1 VEASAPPP
9 TGGSNALKRYGP
21 LIGIVVV
28 IAVVA
33 VVAIVVSG
41 GDDDE
46 TAGTGTTAAGGTEQE
61 VPEGVL
67 SWSEAERQG
76 ITDTIDWGE
85 RCNTETGTLAY
96 PSFFAGECYGPF
108 TGDNG
113 GATAPGVT
121 ADSIK
126 VVQYLTPETD
136 PTIDFITSAI
146 AVDDTNDQTAETV
159 RGFIELYSTYH
170 ELYGR
175 SIDLEVFVG
184 TGPSE
189 DEVAARADAVTIAE
203 EIQPFAV
210 LGGPLLTPAFADE
223 LAAREILCIGCTP
236 SQDPDFYLERAPYV
250 WGVGNNALQGNTHLA
265 EYLGKRLAGSPAEYA
280 GDSALQT
287 QTRKFGIV
295 YLSTSEASEEVI
307 ENLQDQLGEYDAE
320 ISELLSYTSPID
332 LQTTAPQ
339 YIARL
344 KDAGVTSVIFTG
356 DPIAP
361 QPLTRT
367 ATEQGYRPEWII
379 TGSVLTDTAAF
390 ARSYDQEQW
399 AHAFGVSPLAA
410 RVSPQVQG
418 TRFLHQWYFGRE
430 TPTETGSPTVIPSWN
445 LLFSVL
451 QGVGPDLTAANFE
464 RALFDAEPTTRAVSQ
479 PSLSYGDKGLWPFTD
494 YLGIDDA
501 TEIWWDPT
509 ATGPDE
515 IQREGTGL
523 WRFVQGGK
531 RYLPG
536 EWPDSPPNLFDQV
549 DTTTIYQEPPP
560 GEEPVQYPSPAGG

>member
-1 VEASAPPP
+1 MEASAPPP

-21 LIGIVVV
+21 LIAIAVV

-33 VVAIVVSG
+33 GIAVFARSG
-41 GDDDE
+41 DDE
-46 TAGTGTTAAGGTEQE
+46 TSTDTTAVAADQGL
-61 VPEGVL
+61 PEGVI

-76 ITDTIDWGE
+76 ITDTIEWGE

-96 PSFFAGECYGPF
+96 PSFFAGECYAPF

-113 GATAPGVT
+113 GETATGVT
-121 ADSIK
+121 TDTIK

-146 AVDDTNDQTAETV
+146 AVDDTNEQTAETV
-159 RGFIELYSTYH
+159 RGFIELYSQYY

-175 SIDLEVFVG
+175 SIELEVFEG

-223 LAAREILCIGCTP
+223 LAARQVLCIGCTP
-236 SQDPDFYLERAPYV
+236 SQDSDFYIDRSPYV

-265 EYLGKRLAGSPAEYA
+265 EYIGKRLADSPAEYA
-280 GDSALQT
+280 GDPALQG
-287 QTRKFGIV
+287 QTRKFGLV
-295 YLSTSEASEEVI
+295 YISTSEASEEVV
-307 ENLQDQLGEYDAE
+307 ENLQDQLGEYDTE
-320 ISELLSYTSPID
+320 ISELLSYASPID
-332 LQTTAPQ
+332 LQTSAPQ

-410 RVSPQVQG
+410 RVSPDVQG
-418 TRFLHQWYFGRE
+418 TRFLYEWYFGE
-430 TPTETGSPTVIPSWN
+430 EAPTESGGATVIPNWN

-451 QGVGPDLTAANFE
+451 QGVGPDLTAENF
-464 RALFDAEPTTRAVSQ
+464 RTALFNAEPTTRAVSQ

-515 IQREGTGL
+515 IQRDGVGL

-536 EWPDSPPNLFDQV
+536 EWPDSPPDLFDPV
-549 DTTTIYQEPPP
+549 DTTTIYEEPPP
-560 GEEPVQYPSPAGG
+560 GEEPVPYPSPAGG

>member
-9 TGGSNALKRYGP
+9 TGGSNAVKRYGP

-33 VVAIVVSG
+33 GIAVFAGS

-46 TAGTGTTAAGGTEQE
+46 TSTDTTSAAAGEGP
-61 VPEGVL
+61 PEGVM

-96 PSFFAGECYGPF
+96 PSFFAGECYAPF

-113 GATAPGVT
+113 GETATGVT
-121 ADSIK
+121 ADTIK

-159 RGFIELYSTYH
+159 RGFIELYTRYY

-175 SIDLEVFVG
+175 SIELEVFEG

-203 EIQPFAV
+203 EIRPFAV

-223 LAAREILCIGCTP
+223 LAARQVLCIGCTP
-236 SQDPDFYLERAPYV
+236 SQDSDFYLERSPYV

-265 EYLGKRLAGSPAEYA
+265 EYIGKRLAGSPAEYA
-280 GDSALQT
+280 GDPELQGQNRT
-287 QTRKFGIV
+287 FGIV
-295 YLSTSEASEEVI
+295 YLSTSEASEAVV
-307 ENLQDQLGEYDAE
+307 ENLQDQLGGYDTE
-320 ISELLSYTSPID
+320 ISELLSYASPID
-332 LQTTAPQ
+332 LQTSAPQ

-410 RVSPQVQG
+410 RVSPDVQG
-418 TRFLHQWYFGRE
+418 TRFLYEWYFGRE
-430 TPTETGSPTVIPSWN
+430 APTESGGATVIPSWN

-451 QGVGPDLTAANFE
+451 QGVGPDLSAETF
-464 RALFDAEPTTRAVSQ
+464 RTALFDAEPTTRAVSQ

-494 YLGIDDA
+494 HLGVDDA

-515 IQREGTGL
+515 IQRDGVGL

-536 EWPDSPPNLFDQV
+536 EWPDSPPDLFDPV
-549 DTTTIYQEPPP
+549 DTTTIYEEPPP

>member
-1 VEASAPPP
+1 MEASAPPP

-21 LIGIVVV
+21 LIAIAVV

-33 VVAIVVSG
+33 GIAVFARSG
-41 GDDDE
+41 DDE
-46 TAGTGTTAAGGTEQE
+46 TSTDTTAVAADQGL
-61 VPEGVL
+61 PEGVI

-76 ITDTIDWGE
+76 TTDTIEWGE

-96 PSFFAGECYGPF
+96 PSFFAGECYAPF

-113 GATAPGVT
+113 GETATGVT
-121 ADSIK
+121 TDTIK

-146 AVDDTNDQTAETV
+146 AVDDTNEQTAETV
-159 RGFIELYSTYH
+159 RGFIELYSQYY

-175 SIDLEVFVG
+175 SIELEVFEG

-223 LAAREILCIGCTP
+223 LAARQVLCIGCTP
-236 SQDPDFYLERAPYV
+236 SQDSDFYIDRSPYV

-265 EYLGKRLAGSPAEYA
+265 EYIGKRLADSPAEYA
-280 GDSALQT
+280 GDPALQG
-287 QTRKFGIV
+287 QTRKFGLV
-295 YLSTSEASEEVI
+295 YISTSEASEEVV
-307 ENLQDQLGEYDAE
+307 ENLQDQLGEYDTE
-320 ISELLSYTSPID
+320 ISELLSYASPID
-332 LQTTAPQ
+332 LQTSAPQ

-410 RVSPQVQG
+410 RVSPDVQG
-418 TRFLHQWYFGRE
+418 TRFLYEWYFGE
-430 TPTETGSPTVIPSWN
+430 EAPTESGGATVIPNWN

-451 QGVGPDLTAANFE
+451 QGVGPDLTAENF
-464 RALFDAEPTTRAVSQ
+464 RTALFNAEPTTRAVSQ

-515 IQREGTGL
+515 IQRDGVGL

-536 EWPDSPPNLFDQV
+536 EWPDSPPDLFDPV
-549 DTTTIYQEPPP
+549 DTTTIYEEPPP
-560 GEEPVQYPSPAGG
+560 GEEPVPYPSPAGG